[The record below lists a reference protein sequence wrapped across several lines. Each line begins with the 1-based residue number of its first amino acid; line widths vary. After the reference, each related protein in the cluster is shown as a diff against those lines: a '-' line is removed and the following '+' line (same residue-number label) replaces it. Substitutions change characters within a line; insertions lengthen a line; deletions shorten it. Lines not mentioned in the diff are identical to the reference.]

1 MPPSTKTRTPRT
13 HEQTINTALA
23 EMLQGLG
30 RTWTFHAEDIGR
42 IFEEGG
48 RPDILI
54 EKSDGWPIVIE
65 AEVGNHRQAEIEA
78 QSRLGKTISAS
89 SHKVHAAV
97 ALVYPA
103 VLRTYSGQNLRDALQ
118 SARFE
123 YVLFSTDKDEQT
135 IRFPTVGWVSG
146 GIKELAIL
154 LHRSSIPAWRVE
166 ALANELESGV
176 TRAAGSFSAAHPVG
190 STLGRDVAALL
201 GQVDDAEGQTRRMA
215 MTVIAD
221 ALVFHAALAE
231 AEMLVHDRQGT
242 SHLPSA
248 RCVPTDSDY

>member
-1 MPPSTKTRTPRT
+1 MPRSTRTRT
-13 HEQTINTALA
+13 RSHEQTINTSLA
-23 EMLQGLG
+23 EIFQGLG
-30 RTWTFHAEDIGR
+30 HTWILHAEDVG

-97 ALVYPA
+97 ALVYPTA
-103 VLRTYSGQNLRDALQ
+103 LRAHSGRDLRDTLQ

-123 YVLFSTDKDEQT
+123 YVLFSTDENEQT
-135 IRFPTVGWVSG
+135 IRFPSAGWISG

-166 ALANELESGV
+166 SLADVLESGAPE
-176 TRAAGSFSAAHPVG
+176 RREAFRPR
-190 STLGRDVAALL
+190 TL
-201 GQVDDAEGQTRRMA
+201 
-215 MTVIAD
+215 
-221 ALVFHAALAE
+221 
-231 AEMLVHDRQGT
+231 
-242 SHLPSA
+242 
-248 RCVPTDSDY
+248 

>member
-1 MPPSTKTRTPRT
+1 MPPMTTTRTRTPRT
-13 HEQTINTALA
+13 HEQTINTSLA
-23 EMLQGLG
+23 EVLSGFG
-30 RTWTFHAEDIGR
+30 RTWAIHAEDVGR

-78 QSRLGKTISAS
+78 RSRLGKTISAN
-89 SHKVHAAV
+89 SHKVHAAI

-103 VLRTYSGQNLRDALQ
+103 ALRTHRGQDLRDAIQ

-123 YVLFSTDKDEQT
+123 YVLFSTDENEQT
-135 IRFPTVGWVSG
+135 IRFPPVGWISG

-166 ALANELESGV
+166 ALADVLESGV
-176 TRAAGSFSAAHPVG
+176 TRAAGSFSAAHPDG

-201 GQVDDAEGQTRRMA
+201 GQLDDAEGQTRRMA

-221 ALVFHAALAE
+221 ALVLRRRPRSRAKSG
-231 AEMLVHDRQGT
+231 RIC
-242 SHLPSA
+242 S
-248 RCVPTDSDY
+248 DS